1 MLYSY
6 DECIKKYGNPY
17 QIEKMLIDEQIY
29 KIERGIYSDKRVV
42 SELDVIV
49 FKYPKAVFTM
59 DSAFYYHSLTDVI
72 PEKFYLATDKD
83 ATKIPNTKVKQFFH
97 RKKQFDVGII
107 NMEHQNTTIQIYNKE
122 RMLIE
127 LIRNKNNMPFDYYKE
142 IIESYR
148 KIIDSMD
155 IEKLQDYIEKFPKQ
169 DYIMKVIQLEVL

>member
-72 PEKFYLATDKD
+72 PQMHYLATDKD
-83 ATKIPNTKVKQFFH
+83 ATKISNNKIKQIFH

-107 NMEHQNTTIQIYNKE
+107 TMEYQNTWYEYMTKKE
-122 RMLIE
+122 C
-127 LIRNKNNMPFDYYKE
+127 
-142 IIESYR
+142 S
-148 KIIDSMD
+148 
-155 IEKLQDYIEKFPKQ
+155 
-169 DYIMKVIQLEVL
+169 

>member
-6 DECIKKYGNPY
+6 DECIKKYGNLY
-17 QIEKMLIDEQIY
+17 QVEKMLEAEQLY
-29 KIERGIYSDKRVV
+29 KIDRGIYSDERVV

-72 PEKFYLATDKD
+72 PERYYLATDKD
-83 ATKIPNTKVKQFFH
+83 ATKILNTKVKQSFH
-97 RKKQFDVGII
+97 RKNQFDVGII
-107 NMEHQNTTIQIYNKE
+107 TMEYQNTTIQIYNKE

-127 LIRNKNNMPFDYYKE
+127 LIRNKSNMPFDYYKE

-148 KIIDSMD
+148 KIIGSMD

-169 DYIMKVIQLEVL
+169 NYLMKAIQLEVL

>member
-6 DECIKKYGNPY
+6 DECIKKYGNSY
-17 QIEKMLIDEQIY
+17 QIEKMLKEEQIY

-72 PEKFYLATDKD
+72 PENFYLATDKD
-83 ATKIPNTKVKQFFH
+83 ATKIPNTKVKQIFH
-97 RKKQFDVGII
+97 RKNQFDVGII
-107 NMEHQNTTIQIYNKE
+107 TMEYQNTTIQIYNKE

-169 DYIMKVIQLEVL
+169 NYITKAIQLEVL